1 MLDYLKKFI
10 HKSVNSFGYQLQQL
24 GINDHD
30 IVEDEAFNRINDK
43 CKDFTMTSKESMY
56 ALYKAVAYV
65 IKNKIPGDFVECGVW
80 KGGSMMLVAN
90 VLLELNA
97 SDRKLYLYDTY
108 EGLPEPT
115 ENDFSLTGKKDA
127 AIHNWKKEQK
137 SDHNEWCYASFE
149 EVKRNLGLTK
159 YPEENV
165 FFIKGKVEETIPATI
180 PSNIALLRLDTD
192 WYESTKHELIHLFP
206 ILSKSGVLII
216 DDYGQWAGSKKAV
229 DEYFPQN
236 EILLNRVDHTVRV
249 GIKAKNKN

>member
-1 MLDYLKKFI
+1 MINKLKKI
-10 HKSVNSFGYQLQQL
+10 INKSVNSFGYQLMQL
-24 GINDHD
+24 GVYDHD
-30 IVEDEAFNRINDK
+30 IVEDEDFNRINDK
-43 CKDFTMTSKESMY
+43 CKDCTMTSKESMY

-65 IKNKIPGDFVECGVW
+65 IKNQIPGDFIECGVW
-80 KGGSMMLVAN
+80 KGGSMMLVAH

-137 SDHNEWCYASFE
+137 IGHNEWCFASFD
-149 EVKRNLGLTK
+149 EVKMNLGLTK
-159 YPEENV
+159 YPEENM
-165 FFIKGKVEETIPATI
+165 FFIKGKVEETIPVSM

-206 ILSKSGVLII
+206 LLSVSGVLII

-249 GIKAKNKN
+249 GIKTINRE